1 MFLKK
6 LICLFAAIL
15 LISNYAFGIEES
27 FQPKSLRE
35 MFQHN
40 NAVIYSLNIR
50 TFNADDKDGNGIIQF
65 SRGETSGSF
74 INAIDRLD
82 ELQTLGINTVHL
94 LPITPV
100 GKIKALGTAGSLYAL
115 SDFRG
120 LNNQLSDPLSE
131 LSLRNQAKKF
141 IEECHNRNI
150 KVI

>member
-6 LICLFAAIL
+6 LVYLFAVLL
-15 LISNYAFGIEES
+15 LICNYAFGIEES
-27 FQPKSLRE
+27 IDTQSLRE
-35 MFQHN
+35 MFQNN

-82 ELQTLGINTVHL
+82 ELKSLGINTVHL

-100 GKIKALGTAGSLYAL
+100 GKIKALGTAGSLYSL

-120 LNNQLSDPLSE
+120 LN
-131 LSLRNQAKKF
+131 
-141 IEECHNRNI
+141 I
-150 KVI
+150 